1 MFSQEKWRGALYG
14 GLMLLVA
21 WYIISMLANRPIIPN
36 PLAVFVQIGA
46 IFTSKMAI
54 HVVYSLSRILE
65 GMAISILIG
74 VPLGFL
80 MGYFEKVDRILS
92 PLMYFAYPIPKIA
105 LLPVIMVL
113 FGLGEVS
120 KILMIVL
127 IIIFQIIVTARDA
140 VKDIPPETFYA
151 LQSLGAGRLQVF
163 SEIVTPAALPEVLT
177 ATRLA
182 LGTAISILFFT
193 ETFGTQYGMGFFI
206 MDSWLRVNYLDM
218 YAGILILSLIGFCLF
233 VAIDYAEKRICSWR

>member
-1 MFSQEKWRGALYG
+1 MFSKEKWRGALSG
-14 GLMLLVA
+14 GLILMLA
-21 WYIISMLANRPIIPN
+21 WYLLALMVDLPIIPS
-36 PLAVFVQIGA
+36 PVDVFIQIGE
-46 IFTSKMAI
+46 IFRTKMAI

-80 MGYFEKVDRILS
+80 MGYFDKWDRIFS

-105 LLPVIMVL
+105 LLPIIMVL
-113 FGLGEVS
+113 FGLGEAS
-120 KILMIVL
+120 KIIMIVL
-127 IIIFQIIVTARDA
+127 IIIFQIIITARDA
-140 VKDIPPETFYA
+140 VKDIPAQTFYS
-151 LQSLGAGRLQVF
+151 LQSLGAGRLQIF
-163 SEIVTPAALPEVLT
+163 TEIVAPAALPEVLT

-218 YAGILILSLIGFCLF
+218 YAGIVVLSFIGFCLF
-233 VAIDYAEKRICSWR
+233 VSIDYLERKICSWR

>member
-1 MFSQEKWRGALYG
+1 MFSREKTRGALLG
-14 GLMLLVA
+14 GLILMAA
-21 WYIISMLANRPIIPN
+21 WYLLAIAMDRPIIPN
-36 PLAVFVQIGA
+36 PIDVFVQIGS
-46 IFTSKMAI
+46 IFQDRMAI
-54 HVVYSLSRILE
+54 HVAYSLMRILE
-65 GMAISILIG
+65 GVAISFLIG

-80 MGYFEKVDRILS
+80 MGYFEKLDRILA

-113 FGLGEVS
+113 FGLGETS
-120 KILMIVL
+120 KIVMIVL
-127 IIIFQIIVTARDA
+127 IIVFQIIITARDA
-140 VKDIPPETFYA
+140 VRDIPAQTFYS
-151 LQSLGAGRLQVF
+151 LQSLGAGRMQIF
-163 SEIVTPAALPEVLT
+163 TEIIAPAALPEVLT

-218 YAGILILSLIGFCLF
+218 YAGILVLSFIGFCLF
-233 VAIDYAEKRICSWR
+233 VSIDYAERKICSWR